1 MSKNKRAIGSDL
13 RKVDEHV
20 IAPHEYEEAPEL
32 TDEQLANA
40 VLSAGGER
48 RGRWSSERPRRVIKT
63 PGRVRQ
69 RRTES

>member
-1 MSKNKRAIGSDL
+1 MSKSRRAIGSDL

-20 IAPHEYEEAPEL
+20 IAPHEDAPEL

-48 RGRWSSERPRRVIKT
+48 RGPGSSERPSRVIKT
-63 PGRVRQ
+63 PGRIRQ